1 MSTEKKNDLNIFRER
16 NVKKLF
22 PMKKRNAT
30 SILPIVIWQKVK
42 KNYARV
48 IIGKSIK
55 ENNFNHN

>member
-1 MSTEKKNDLNIFRER
+1 
-16 NVKKLF
+16 
-22 PMKKRNAT
+22 MKKRNAI